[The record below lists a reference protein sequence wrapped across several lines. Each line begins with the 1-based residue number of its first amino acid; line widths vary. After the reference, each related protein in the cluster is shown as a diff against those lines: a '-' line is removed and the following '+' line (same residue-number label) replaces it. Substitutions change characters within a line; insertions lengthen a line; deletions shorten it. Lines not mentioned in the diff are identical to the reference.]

1 MYADKKEGIRMENNF
16 SKGSVVKH
24 ILKLAI
30 PMTLAQLINV
40 LYNVVDRIYIG
51 KIPENATLSLTGIG
65 LALPIIT
72 MIIAFANL
80 IGMGGAPLF
89 SIARGSKEDEE
100 ASYIMG
106 NAFVL
111 LVGLGIML
119 TIIGLMFKQP
129 LLYLF
134 GASEA
139 TFPYANSYITVYLLG
154 NLFVMIGLGMNSFI
168 NAQGFGKIGMLTIAI
183 GAIVNVILD
192 PIFIFGFHMGVKGA
206 ALATVISQFISALWI
221 LRFLTSKK
229 APIRL
234 ERKYFTLNWK
244 RVKAMITLGLSGF
257 VMAVTNSA
265 VQIACNATLYT
276 YGGDLYVGVMAVIG
290 TIRELIGLPI
300 SGITSSAQPIIGYN
314 YGAKTY
320 SRVKIAIK
328 FMTASCI
335 IYTLIAWWIVHF
347 FPTFFIALFNQDPAL
362 IDAGTSALKI
372 YFFGFFMMALQF
384 SGQSVFVGLGKSKEA
399 IFFSLLRKAI
409 IVVPL
414 TLYLPTCFDLGVNG
428 VFVAE
433 PISNFIGGIA
443 CFVTML
449 IIVWPELSKNKIEV
463 NEGMRKLDN

>member
-1 MYADKKEGIRMENNF
+1 MENDF
-16 SKGSVVKH
+16 SKGSVVRH

-30 PMTLAQLINV
+30 PMTLAQFINV

-51 KIPENATLSLTGIG
+51 KISENAMLSLTGIG
-65 LALPIIT
+65 LALPMIT

-100 ASYIMG
+100 AAYIMG

-111 LVGLGIML
+111 LVGLGVVL
-119 TIIGLMFKQP
+119 TIMGLIFKQP

-134 GASEA
+134 GASES
-139 TFPYANSYITVYLLG
+139 TFPYANAYITIYLLG
-154 NLFVMIGLGMNSFI
+154 NIFVMIGLGMNSFI
-168 NAQGFGKIGMLTIAI
+168 NAQGFGKIGMWTIAI
-183 GAIVNVILD
+183 GAIVNIILD
-192 PIFIFGFHMGVKGA
+192 PIFIFGFHMGVQGA
-206 ALATVISQFISALWI
+206 ALATIISQFVSSIWI
-221 LRFLTSKK
+221 LRFLMGKK
-229 APIRL
+229 AVVRL
-234 ERKYFTLNWK
+234 EYKYFILK
-244 RVKAMITLGLSGF
+244 GERVKAMITLGLSGF
-257 VMAVTNSA
+257 VMAVTNSM

-300 SGITSSAQPIIGYN
+300 LGITSSTQPILGYN

-320 SRVKIAIK
+320 RRVKVGIK
-328 FMTASCI
+328 FMTTACI
-335 IYTLIAWWIVHF
+335 IYTLIAWGMVHS
-347 FPTFFIALFNQDPAL
+347 FPGFFISLFNQDQAL
-362 IDAGTSALKI
+362 VEAGTSALKI

-384 SGQSVFVGLGKSKEA
+384 SGQSVFVGLGKSKQA

-414 TLYLPTCFDLGVNG
+414 TLYLPTCFGLGVNG
-428 VFVAE
+428 VFIAE

-443 CFVTML
+443 CFVTMFML
-449 IIVWPELSKNKIEV
+449 VWPELSKNETDIE
-463 NEGMRKLDN
+463 EGVRKLYN